1 MIHKKIWTAGLYI
14 RLSQEDLDIGKS
26 KKESNSIT
34 SQKELLQEFANE
46 QDDIEVFKT
55 YVDDGFTGT
64 DFNRPGFQMLLA
76 DIKKEKINSVIVKDL
91 SRLGETILKSEIT

>member
-1 MIHKKIWTAGLYI
+1 MICKKMWTAGLYI

-46 QDDIEVFKT
+46 QDDIVVFKT

-64 DFNRPGFQMLLA
+64 DFNRPGFQMFLA
-76 DIKKEKINSVIVKDL
+76 DIK
-91 SRLGETILKSEIT
+91 